1 MGGLPNGSGLRFG
14 AVGTPDAS
22 DNLGAASVIWEWVGV
37 NDRQIT
43 WPPRFATAPIKAL
56 EITP

>member
-1 MGGLPNGSGLRFG
+1 
-14 AVGTPDAS
+14 
-22 DNLGAASVIWEWVGV
+22 VIWEWVGV